1 MSWKMAWIIQ
11 GASNVIP
18 GVLTKRR
25 WREVRTE
32 ERETVRPRG
41 GGESERPRDESGL
54 AGSLQKLEEARISS
68 LLQTL

>member
-1 MSWKMAWIIQ
+1 M
-11 GASNVIP
+11 IP
-18 GVLTKRR
+18 GVLTRRR

-41 GGESERPRDESGL
+41 GGESERPRDEPGL